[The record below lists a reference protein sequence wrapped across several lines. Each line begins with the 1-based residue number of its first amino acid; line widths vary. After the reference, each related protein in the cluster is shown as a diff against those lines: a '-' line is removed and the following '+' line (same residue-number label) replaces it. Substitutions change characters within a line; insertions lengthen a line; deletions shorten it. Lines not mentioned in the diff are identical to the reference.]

1 MSRLGPGD
9 PVTENTWS
17 WRLVSGSSAIR
28 DPGSGN
34 GDSGSSRSVAEI
46 SASMICP
53 GVISIGMP
61 RSGVGGLGGELGRE
75 MKEVSEDRET
85 GEVGSDTVIGGL
97 VFKFRL
103 AVDMVLVILLVL
115 PTTGLTATILLPSAE
130 DTTISL

>member
-1 MSRLGPGD
+1 M
-9 PVTENTWS
+9 TENTWS

>member
-1 MSRLGPGD
+1 VSRLGPGD

-34 GDSGSSRSVAEI
+34 GDSGLSRSVAEI